1 MNTPVNLG
9 AHLSCPFLR
18 DPVYWWPRHEVWQ
31 GAADLQKHSA
41 PRTLLWQ
48 VQAHGVRYL
57 SWRETQKDM
66 SNLPVYSQ
74 LFLPSHQ
81 SCQAHG
87 ILASSRLA
95 GHYHFS
101 IVFTFYWEITVS
113 GQPFVWFSW
122 GPRGTFVKPTFV
134 PMSQDLPGAHA
145 HEKSFLKANIKP
157 LEPETEIRC
166 KSLALPE
173 VRTYWFYFIL
183 LYFILLWAFSN

>member
-31 GAADLQKHSA
+31 GAVNLQKHSA

-48 VQAHGVRYL
+48 VQPHGVRYL

-87 ILASSRLA
+87 ILASSRL
-95 GHYHFS
+95 GRSLSF
-101 IVFTFYWEITVS
+101 FY
-113 GQPFVWFSW
+113 
-122 GPRGTFVKPTFV
+122 
-134 PMSQDLPGAHA
+134 
-145 HEKSFLKANIKP
+145 
-157 LEPETEIRC
+157 C
-166 KSLALPE
+166 
-173 VRTYWFYFIL
+173 FYIL
-183 LYFILLWAFSN
+183 LRNNSIWPTLCLVFLRPQRHLCETHLCPHVTRSSRSSCPWEKFSEG